1 MKGKKMDLILWRH
14 AEAEE
19 AAPDQSD
26 LERALTAKGQKQAR
40 RMGQWLD
47 SQLPDSCRILSSPAV
62 RTVQTADG
70 LGRKYKILPE
80 LAPDADPEAILKAA
94 NWPAAKE
101 SVLIVGHQPTL
112 GQVAALLMTG
122 EAHAWDI
129 KKASAWWFSQREPGD
144 PDSLYLKAVMAAD
157 LVVK

>member
-1 MKGKKMDLILWRH
+1 MDLILWRH

-26 LERALTAKGQKQAR
+26 LDRALTAKGQKQAR

-47 SQLPDSCRILSSPAV
+47 SQLPDSCRILSSPAL

-80 LAPDADPEAILKAA
+80 LAPDAYPEAILKAA

-101 SVLIVGHQPTL
+101 SVLIIGHQPTL

-122 EAHAWDI
+122 EPRAWDI